1 MIKDFRHCRPS
12 DVKEIQVLKFEPVML
27 GRKWGGKKY
36 SKKKPVWPGALV
48 RMRLRRCWPFFT
60 CPQPFTACRPLRVV
74 ATAPRQAMPTS
85 EHPAQLRHLR
95 VVRLGDRGL
104 SVAGLLAD
112 RTRSMPPSEVYG
124 SGFNT
129 HHDVYGP
136 RRVCLVTY

>member
-1 MIKDFRHCRPS
+1 MIKRFSPLSAQRCEINSSFKIRTGDVRP
-12 DVKEIQVLKFEPVML
+12 QVGA
-27 GRKWGGKKY
+27 GRNIP
-36 SKKKPVWPGALV
+36 KKPVWPGALV
-48 RMRLRRCWPFFT
+48 RMRLRRCWSFFI
-60 CPQPFTACRPLRVV
+60 CPQPFTACRSLRVV